1 MWNLLTMFVT
11 LHAPFCM
18 FLKSF
23 EFLEF
28 VLLDEMTCFAT
39 LNSSQAQL
47 KSQVSKTG
55 KQQLQDNAIL
65 LCWLVKR
72 FIGTLEST
80 EVDLCLFKAVA

>member
-28 VLLDEMTCFAT
+28 VLLDEMICFAT

-47 KSQVSKTG
+47 KSQVSKTSENNSC
-55 KQQLQDNAIL
+55 KTTLP
-65 LCWLVKR
+65 CLV
-72 FIGTLEST
+72 GW
-80 EVDLCLFKAVA
+80 

>member
-28 VLLDEMTCFAT
+28 VLLDEMTCVAT

-47 KSQVSKTG
+47 KSQVSKTSETTVTRRY
-55 KQQLQDNAIL
+55 LAL
-65 LCWLVKR
+65 LVGEKIHWHV
-72 FIGTLEST
+72 GEY
-80 EVDLCLFKAVA
+80 